1 LRKEEYMQKNEVR
14 PILSLNILL
23 QILDNLKTNETS
35 QMKRNLLNTVI
46 YALETLLEHEKVK
59 GETR

>member
-1 LRKEEYMQKNEVR
+1 MQKNEVR